1 MICRKVAV
9 SVLGNGHRN
18 SEYVVV
24 SFRMMGYVI
33 HNSQVIGASISIWE
47 RSCLTSGGPWA
58 KEKKSTTAL
67 ATSSDYKVYYKICG
81 LSV

>member
-9 SVLGNGHRN
+9 SVLGNGHHN

-33 HNSQVIGASISIWE
+33 HNSQVIGASISLSRNE
-47 RSCLTSGGPWA
+47 VTSLQVVLGL
-58 KEKKSTTAL
+58 KRKKVPQL
-67 ATSSDYKVYYKICG
+67 
-81 LSV
+81 